1 MKKRILWFL
10 VFVVLLSSFALGQEK
25 DCIYYFYGEG
35 CPHCGATGIYLDK
48 LELRYP
54 SLEIDEFEI
63 YYNKQNLRLLQDYF
77 EAYEVPMEKQGV
89 PVVFLS
95 KSYFVGDRPI
105 MEYLEGTIIA
115 NENVT
120 CPSLVKDETL
130 GVIGQKSPKH
140 LIETL
145 TFGVVTG
152 AAIVDSIN
160 PCAIAVLLILLGGL
174 LAVKE
179 RKRILK
185 TGFAFIASIYLAYFL
200 FGVGILAALA
210 LTGVSYYFYKVIGLV
225 AILIGLFN
233 IKDYFWYGKIV
244 LMEIP
249 YKWRPR
255 LKKLLRGATSP
266 AGAFIIGFAVC
277 LFELPCT
284 GGPYLVIL
292 GLLAEKLTKWA
303 AMPLLL
309 YYNLIFILPLVII
322 TLVIYLSMK
331 NIEEHGDKKKIDIHG
346 KLEQW
351 RQRNIRL
358 LHLIAGI
365 IMVILGLMILFFL

>member
-1 MKKRILWFL
+1 
-10 VFVVLLSSFALGQEK
+10 
-25 DCIYYFYGEG
+25 
-35 CPHCGATGIYLDK
+35 
-48 LELRYP
+48 
-54 SLEIDEFEI
+54 
-63 YYNKQNLRLLQDYF
+63 
-77 EAYEVPMEKQGV
+77 
-89 PVVFLS
+89 
-95 KSYFVGDRPI
+95 
-105 MEYLEGTIIA
+105 
-115 NENVT
+115 
-120 CPSLVKDETL
+120 
-130 GVIGQKSPKH
+130 
-140 LIETL
+140 
-145 TFGVVTG
+145 
-152 AAIVDSIN
+152 
-160 PCAIAVLLILLGGL
+160 
-174 LAVKE
+174 
-179 RKRILK
+179 
-185 TGFAFIASIYLAYFL
+185 
-200 FGVGILAALA
+200 
-210 LTGVSYYFYKVIGLV
+210 VSYYFYKVIGLV